1 MLPVFLNDL
10 EADLTA
16 VPQRTDRCSTSLTAW
31 GQSVHCCSLQIYCP
45 AWTKT
50 GVRCSL
56 WFAAIL
62 YSGLTQD
69 PSVPRNTSTVSI
81 VGLQQVMSRSPFI
94 RPLLGT
100 GLLLTLLQD
109 SPWYLLKV
117 QSQKCEFFTSCFT
130 EADPW
135 SFTGIIPPYLKG

>member
-1 MLPVFLNDL
+1 M
-10 EADLTA
+10 
-16 VPQRTDRCSTSLTAW
+16 
-31 GQSVHCCSLQIYCP
+31 HCCSLQIYCP

-94 RPLLGT
+94 RPL
-100 GLLLTLLQD
+100 
-109 SPWYLLKV
+109 
-117 QSQKCEFFTSCFT
+117 
-130 EADPW
+130 W
-135 SFTGIIPPYLKG
+135 SAINFIARITMVLVKGPVTHLYGVAP